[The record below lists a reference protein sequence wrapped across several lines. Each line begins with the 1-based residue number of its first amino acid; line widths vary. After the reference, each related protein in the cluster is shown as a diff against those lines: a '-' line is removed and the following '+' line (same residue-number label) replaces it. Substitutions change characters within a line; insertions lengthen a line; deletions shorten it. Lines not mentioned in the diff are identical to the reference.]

1 VDRRVCAPPHSFSQ
15 LTAAF
20 LASVCPGIPHHALA
34 RLTTKSAKQST
45 RSEPDDPNRFTN
57 DMQSHFTYPHADRPK
72 TIATRLGED

>member
-1 VDRRVCAPPHSFSQ
+1 MKQS
-15 LTAAF
+15 
-20 LASVCPGIPHHALA
+20 
-34 RLTTKSAKQST
+34 TTKSAKQST